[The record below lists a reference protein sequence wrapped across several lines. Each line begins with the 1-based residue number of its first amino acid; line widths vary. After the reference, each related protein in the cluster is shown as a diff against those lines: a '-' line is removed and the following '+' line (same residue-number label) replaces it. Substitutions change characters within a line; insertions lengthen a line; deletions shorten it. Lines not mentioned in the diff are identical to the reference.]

1 MCHVA
6 PLPHRTGI
14 SGANSH
20 PHPAVVVV
28 VVGALLI
35 GCTQGPFGH
44 APSNTL
50 EITNNTSGVVQVS
63 WPIGAPPGTED
74 GDCVVPAHGVASC
87 GFGDPIDAAFVID
100 GRTVEQ
106 TITSPVTGATIH
118 VVISTNGT
126 VAIASVT
133 TPGP

>member
-1 MCHVA
+1 VLLLIDTELGPVEPVA
-6 PLPHRTGI
+6 ARILAVGI
-14 SGANSH
+14 GLGLALTSLSGCYSPAPGAAPNILEVRNDTS
-20 PHPAVVVV
+20 AVV
-28 VVGALLI
+28 
-35 GCTQGPFGH
+35 H
-44 APSNTL
+44 
-50 EITNNTSGVVQVS
+50 VS
-63 WPIGAPPGTED
+63 WPIGEPPANQQGAFD
-74 GDCVVPAHGVASC
+74 VPAHGVATYGC
-87 GFGDPIDAAFVID
+87 GASIDAAFVID